1 MTNDDFEWDDNKAAE
16 NYAKH
21 GISFETAVRVFGD
34 AFAIERLDDREDYG
48 EDRYSILGMVDARLL
63 YVAYAV
69 RDGVIRIISARGAEP
84 YEKRQY
90 HEDNT

>member
-1 MTNDDFEWDDNKAAE
+1 MATNDFEWDEAKAAE

-21 GISFETAVRVFGD
+21 GISFETATRVFDD

-48 EDRYSILGMVDARLL
+48 EDRYSILGMVDGRLL
-63 YVAYAV
+63 YVAYTA
-69 RDGVIRIISARGAEP
+69 REASIRIISARGAEP
-84 YEKRQY
+84 YERRQY